1 VKLTDVEKT
10 DALLE
15 TLALMSA
22 ECFKGIEQPPPGDFA
37 RMFRKGDVFLYHSGR
52 DCLTVRTRDCQ
63 DIVGYAIM
71 ERQHVGLYLWQIAVS
86 PNYRGR
92 GIGSQL
98 LDEMYGYYA
107 RHHHLVIELN
117 VMIDNTVAQ
126 MLYLKNGYKV
136 VSVMRGLY
144 GPHVDGLRMRR
155 NIP

>member
-10 DALLE
+10 DTMLE

-37 RMFRKGDVFLYHSGR
+37 RMFRKGDVFTKDGGSGR
-52 DCLTVRTRDCQ
+52 V
-63 DIVGYAIM
+63 VAYAIM